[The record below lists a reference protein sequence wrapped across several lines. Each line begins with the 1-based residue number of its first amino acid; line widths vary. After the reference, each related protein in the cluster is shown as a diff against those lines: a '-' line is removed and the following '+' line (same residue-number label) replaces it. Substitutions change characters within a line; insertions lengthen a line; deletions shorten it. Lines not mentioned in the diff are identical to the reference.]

1 MRDVIAAVLAI
12 ALTFAAMSLATRL
25 KWFRQSR
32 ARARDAERALGR
44 RIVAEI
50 PAAEDL
56 MLFTEDAARF
66 YYGDR
71 SIDKDLIVEAQVL
84 VNGSPIARSASE
96 RYVRESTAVPPP
108 ILPEVGDETEGILR
122 DRWDVMIRSVKEA
135 ILIECGSIR
144 ERVSQ
149 ELARTVFEAV
159 AHEIDRRN
167 ATVSSPRNPSN
178 HHSDSDAPA
187 R

>member
-1 MRDVIAAVLAI
+1 MRDVIAGVFALV
-12 ALTFAAMSLATRL
+12 LTFAAISLATRL

-32 ARARDAERALGR
+32 DRARDAERALGR
-44 RIVAEI
+44 RIIAEI

-56 MLFTEDAARF
+56 TLFTE
-66 YYGDR
+66 
-71 SIDKDLIVEAQVL
+71 DLIVEAQVL
-84 VNGSPIARSASE
+84 VNGSPITRSASD
-96 RYVRESTAVPPP
+96 RGVRPSTTPAPP

-122 DRWDVMIRSVKEA
+122 DRWDVMIHSVNGA
-135 ILIECGSIR
+135 ILIECGAIR

-159 AHEIDRRN
+159 AREIERRN
-167 ATVSSPRNPSN
+167 ATVSSPRGPSA
-178 HHSDSDAPA
+178 HHSDSGAPA

>member
-1 MRDVIAAVLAI
+1 MRDVIAGVFALV
-12 ALTFAAMSLATRL
+12 LTFAAISLATRL

-32 ARARDAERALGR
+32 DRARDAERALGR
-44 RIVAEI
+44 RIIAEI

-56 MLFTEDAARF
+56 TLFTEDAARF

-84 VNGSPIARSASE
+84 VNGSPITRSASD
-96 RYVRESTAVPPP
+96 RGVRPSTTLAPP

-122 DRWDVMIRSVKEA
+122 DRWDVMIHSVNGA
-135 ILIECGSIR
+135 ILIECGAIR

-159 AHEIDRRN
+159 AREIERRN
-167 ATVSSPRNPSN
+167 ATVSSPRGPSA
-178 HHSDSDAPA
+178 HHSDSGAPA